1 MESKQNT
8 INEVLRQTMHDYLN
22 NLHLIQMNLDM
33 ERYDE
38 AKNLIRTYSL
48 KCTQFFDVNNAGLL
62 HTNEWLQTFSL
73 AYNKIT
79 LEFETSIQ
87 QVGAEK
93 YDEPVKDYLERF
105 VQTIYPLLKG
115 YQEQILKVC
124 ILTAEVLEVQ
134 VELKGEWS
142 SYTWVDGM
150 FNGLMEVEQEINT
163 NSHIKYKLI
172 ARERL
177 E

>member
-1 MESKQNT
+1 MESKQKT
-8 INEVLRQTMHDYLN
+8 INEVLRHTMHDYLN

-33 ERYDE
+33 GRYDE

-48 KCTQFFDVNNAGLL
+48 KCTQFFDVNNTGLL
-62 HTNEWLQTFSL
+62 LTNEWLQTFSL

-79 LEFETSIQ
+79 LEFGTSIQ
-87 QVGAEK
+87 KVGAGH
-93 YDEPVKDYLERF
+93 YDEPVKNYLERF

-115 YQEQILKVC
+115 YQEQTLNVY
-124 ILTAEVLEVQ
+124 ILTADVLEVQ

-142 SYTWVDGM
+142 TYTWVDECL
-150 FNGLMEVEQEINT
+150 NGLMDVEKEINSD
-163 NSHIKYKLI
+163 SHIKFKLI